1 MLKTFGWRVQA
12 FAVYDCDGSLI
23 AWLPFVRKRR
33 LLRRFHV
40 CLPLSHCVG
49 FAHRGDLPRLPLDLS
64 GLWPLEIHRKP
75 EVPSLQQSCK
85 HYATHI
91 DLKTASTP
99 DELLNRCHKN
109 HIQRKISKAKNAG
122 LTVRIG
128 TTPEDFESFHNLQVE
143 TRRRQGS
150 PMYPKGF
157 FRSMHNEFSSGDQV
171 RLHLVY
177 LGNDAVA
184 AVVFFRFDRTS
195 IYAYGA
201 SRDDR
206 DVWRLGANQLA
217 MWSAIKEA
225 YELGHEFIDLG
236 STPIHQSSLR
246 EYKEH
251 WGGESKPLIYS
262 FSGVT
267 AESLQIERTSN
278 PVRIAEAVLRRVPL
292 ALYDSLTSP
301 LLKIVV

>member
-1 MLKTFGWRVQA
+1 
-12 FAVYDCDGSLI
+12 
-23 AWLPFVRKRR
+23 
-33 LLRRFHV
+33 
-40 CLPLSHCVG
+40 
-49 FAHRGDLPRLPLDLS
+49 
-64 GLWPLEIHRKP
+64 
-75 EVPSLQQSCK
+75 
-85 HYATHI
+85 
-91 DLKTASTP
+91 
-99 DELLNRCHKN
+99 
-109 HIQRKISKAKNAG
+109 
-122 LTVRIG
+122 
-128 TTPEDFESFHNLQVE
+128 
-143 TRRRQGS
+143 
-150 PMYPKGF
+150 
-157 FRSMHNEFSSGDQV
+157 MHNEFSSGDQV